1 MYLQVGDLHTQG
13 LVPNNASLLRL
24 ASGFSGCS
32 SNMAAPADVDSPTLQ
47 VFLMIKKT
55 ESLLLYTYL

>member
-1 MYLQVGDLHTQG
+1 MYLQVEDLHAQG
-13 LVPNNASLLRL
+13 LLTNNASLLRL

-55 ESLLLYTYL
+55 EPLLLYTHL